1 MGVKIASVA
10 TAIAGLSVSG
20 VSLKDISAI
29 PEQVDQRQCPILFP
43 DPAGFVTGL
52 SISRETLGL
61 DSVAGKNVNYT
72 LNYIYLH
79 CEVGTV
85 RYLTDAID
93 TMVDKTVLVLNAIAD
108 NSTVNGAVDLVPN
121 MAGEFGQ
128 IEGPSGNTFFG
139 CKILIAVQ
147 EFYEVT

>member
-20 VSLKDISAI
+20 VTLKDISSI

-52 SISRETLGL
+52 TVARVTQGL
-61 DSVAGKNVNYT
+61 DSTAAKDVNYT

-93 TMVDKTVLVLNAIAD
+93 TMVDKVVLVLNAITD
-108 NSTVNGAVDLVPN
+108 NSTVNGAVDLVPS

-128 IEGPSGNTFFG
+128 IEGPAGNVFFG
-139 CKILIAVQ
+139 CRISIAVL
-147 EFYEVT
+147 EFYEVA

>member
-139 CKILIAVQ
+139 CRISIAVQ
-147 EFYEVT
+147 EFYEVS